1 MGKFFTA
8 TKVIFYLT
16 TTAVYLLL
24 QGCSTKAISGKKQQE
39 LAGKVFVITGASS
52 GLGKGIALQAAR
64 YNVIVV
70 IVARNENALNGVA
83 DEIRAFGGKV
93 AVIPADVSNE
103 QQMQYLISRTL
114 EQFGHIDVWINNAG
128 IAAIGP
134 FWDTPL
140 EDQMRVIDVNLKGV
154 LHGSYL
160 AVKQFRTQGYGTLI
174 NIGSVESEIPT
185 AYQAAYSASK
195 AGVRSIGLVLRQE
208 LRLAGIKTI
217 KVITISP
224 WALDTPLWGHTAT
237 YTGHAPRMIMMDA
250 PQKAVNT
257 VMHAATGRKREMPVG
272 LKANLSYGAHRVF
285 PALTERLGSNVAH
298 KYQAKQTPPQADTKG
313 NLYESKSDGAGV
325 EGGFRKL
332 MQEEK
337 KQRKEKK

>member
-1 MGKFFTA
+1 MSNIFTA
-8 TKVIFYLT
+8 IKVIFYL
-16 TTAVYLLL
+16 AAIPGYILL
-24 QGCSTKAISGKKQQE
+24 QGCSTKAISSKKQQQ

-64 YNVIVV
+64 YNAIVV
-70 IVARNENALNGVA
+70 IAARNENALNDVA
-83 DEIRAFGGKV
+83 EEIRAFGGKV
-93 AVIPADVSNE
+93 AVITADVSNE
-103 QQMQYLISRTL
+103 QQMQQLMSRTL

-134 FWDTPL
+134 FWKTPL

-160 AVKQFRTQGYGTLI
+160 AIKQFRTQGYGTLI

-224 WALDTPLWGHTAT
+224 WALDTPLWSHTAT

-257 VMHAATGRKREMPVG
+257 VMHAATGKKREMPVG
-272 LKANLSYGAHRVF
+272 LKAHLSYGAHRVF
-285 PALTERLGSNVAH
+285 PAWTEKIGSNVAH
-298 KYQAKQTPPQADTKG
+298 KYQAEQTPRQADTKG

-325 EGGFRKL
+325 EGDSGSS
-332 MQEEK
+332 
-337 KQRKEKK
+337 

>member
-1 MGKFFTA
+1 MRNSFITA
-8 TKVIFYLT
+8 KTFSLLMIV
-16 TTAVYLLL
+16 VCLLL
-24 QGCSTKAISGKKQQE
+24 QGCSTKPLSGKKQQE

-64 YNVIVV
+64 YKATVV
-70 IVARNENALNGVA
+70 IVARNEKALNDVA
-83 DEIRAFGGKV
+83 AEIRAFGGNV
-93 AVIPADVSNE
+93 AVIPADVSNKE
-103 QQMQYLISRTL
+103 QMEQLMTGTL
-114 EQFGHIDVWINNAG
+114 ERFGHIDVWINNAG
-128 IAAIGP
+128 IAAIGA
-134 FWDTPL
+134 FWETPL
-140 EDQMRVIDVNLKGV
+140 EDQVRVIDVNLKGV
-154 LHGSYL
+154 LYGSYL
-160 AVKQFRTQGYGTLI
+160 AVRQFRTQGYGTLI

-195 AGVRSIGLVLRQE
+195 AAVRSIGLVLRQE

-257 VMHAATGRKREMPVG
+257 VMHAATGKKREMPVG
-272 LKANLSYGAHRVF
+272 IKAHLSYGAHRIF
-285 PALTERLGSNVAH
+285 PAWTERLGSNVAH
-298 KYQAKQTPPQADTKG
+298 KYQADQTPQQADTKG
-313 NLYESKSDGAGV
+313 NLYKSKSDGAGV

-332 MQEEK
+332 MKVEK
-337 KQRKEKK
+337 KQRKQKK